1 MERLDGILARVLADV
16 SAGMSRGEK
25 DAAFARQS
33 GRKIAGDETGALMH
47 PVVCPAG
54 DTRPAPRGGGPKT
67 TGGNDRRIV
76 QRGR

>member
-1 MERLDGILARVLADV
+1 MERLGDIVGRVLAGV
-16 SAGMSRGEK
+16 RPTVE
-25 DAAFARQS
+25 
-33 GRKIAGDETGALMH
+33 KIAGDETSALMH
-47 PVVCPAG
+47 PVVCPAE